1 MALLPRVIPTER
13 SERRN
18 LLKLLIATPP
28 DRRQSQFII
37 RHSEFCILNS
47 VFHFLT
53 PHPKHVLSGAEW
65 ARFPSPVLVIPSAA
79 IVIPS
84 AAIVIPSAA
93 IVIPSAAPVIP
104 SAAIVI
110 PSAAEESIEPPAPQH
125 PANLRFTIQNSMFVI
140 RYSSFS
146 PPRPISPT
154 CPTRPACPIC
164 PTLFYITLN
173 SPKS

>member
-1 MALLPRVIPTER
+1 VAGLWLIARPK
-13 SERRN
+13 SFRRN
-18 LLKLLIATPP
+18 LNRISSPGRPATVRGPCIYWGHIAGGSSSPASIRYSLFGCSILTIFLHPP
-28 DRRQSQFII
+28 AQ
-37 RHSEFCILNS
+37 
-47 VFHFLT
+47 
-53 PHPKHVLSGAEW
+53 
-65 ARFPSPVLVIPSAA
+65 ARFPSPVLVIPSAV

-84 AAIVIPSAA
+84 AAI
-93 IVIPSAAPVIP
+93 VIP

-154 CPTRPACPIC
+154 SPTRPTCPIC
-164 PTLFYITLN
+164 PPLSI
-173 SPKS
+173 SS